1 MKKIFFCLI
10 FLGLFMASCSSPT
23 LYQGSPEDL
32 ALLVEDMP
40 GEYMII
46 KDLSGEKSNDS
57 LTLNSDDPE
66 ARDQYLD
73 ATRRIDGWENRF
85 VLIEMT
91 QELPGFILNQVVTY
105 ETIEGARIALEWPTT
120 ENREIVDIDR
130 KIGDMMIVSQT
141 PFSAPDESTWM
152 DYRVEFVHNNVLG
165 AISTYAPEEIA
176 TPDYA
181 LDLAEQLFRNFQTI
195 PAE

>member
-1 MKKIFFCLI
+1 MT
-10 FLGLFMASCSSPT
+10 SCSSPN
-23 LYQGSPEDL
+23 LYEGSPEDL

-46 KDLSGEKSNDS
+46 KDLSGEKPNDS
-57 LTLNSDDPE
+57 LTLNSEDPE
-66 ARDQYLD
+66 AREQYLD
-73 ATRRIDGWENRF
+73 ATNRIDGWENRF

-120 ENREIVDIDR
+120 ENREFIDSDR
-130 KIGDMMIVSQT
+130 KIGDMMILSQT
-141 PFSAPDESTWM
+141 PFTAPDESTWM
-152 DYRVEFVHNNVLG
+152 DYRVEFVHKNVLG
-165 AISTYAPEEIA
+165 AISTYAPEDIA

-181 LDLAEQLFRNFQTI
+181 LDLAERLLENFQTI
-195 PAE
+195 PSE